1 MKMQKRL
8 SLVGK
13 RVWVMDTFDDDS
25 QNTVNVFLGEV
36 TKIDE
41 TGVFIKFTNSSKSC
55 INYEGEFIPGSE
67 KLNLYSFFDFQRLYF
82 DSAEKAIMSAIK
94 IPAIKD
100 TVYVL
105 SDGKTLKKEISDIK
119 GLPKIDISYYYDLYL
134 FFKNDANPCSV
145 KELDKSI
152 FFSRMDIR

>member
-1 MKMQKRL
+1 MEMRRRI

-13 RVWVMDTFDDDS
+13 RVWVLDTFDDETE
-25 QNTVNVFLGEV
+25 NAVKVFLGEIS
-36 TKIDE
+36 KIDD

-55 INYEGEFIPGSE
+55 MNYEGEFKPGKE
-67 KLNLYSFFDFQRLYF
+67 KTNLYSFFDYQRLYF

-100 TVYVL
+100 VVYVV
-105 SDGKTLKKEISDIK
+105 SDNKTVKKEICNIK
-119 GLPKIDISYYYDLYL
+119 GFPEIDISYYYDLYL
-134 FFKNDANPCSV
+134 FFKNDDNPQSV
-145 KELDKSI
+145 KEINKSI